1 MLKIIKEQWDKNRD
15 LLRAALEEGETF
27 NECGYVDLVKLSF
40 EKIFNTGINHDYL
53 LNLKR
58 ITEIDNGDYQGTLLY
73 VIPFDTY
80 QPSEHDHLMTYVN
93 YGSCSGCDTLQA
105 IQCGH
110 DRKLTEAQV
119 KNFMALCKD
128 ILTNTVRPFNNG
140 WRHEEMFDQVT
151 MEE

>member
-1 MLKIIKEQWDKNRD
+1 M
-15 LLRAALEEGETF
+15 
-27 NECGYVDLVKLSF
+27 DLVKLSF

-80 QPSEHDHLMTYVN
+80 QPSEHDHLMTYVD

>member
-1 MLKIIKEQWDKNRD
+1 
-15 LLRAALEEGETF
+15 
-27 NECGYVDLVKLSF
+27 
-40 EKIFNTGINHDYL
+40 
-53 LNLKR
+53 
-58 ITEIDNGDYQGTLLY
+58 
-73 VIPFDTY
+73 
-80 QPSEHDHLMTYVN
+80 MTYVD